1 MRDARKRLYQ
11 EFAAA
16 CRIHYVPRNPNADPT
31 LHGINAPELDQP
43 FQ

>member
-11 EFAAA
+11 EFAA
-16 CRIHYVPRNPNADPT
+16 YVPRNPNADPT